1 MRNDFR
7 IFAASKRTKHMNVQI
22 EESWKQHIGGEFEKP
37 YFSNLVSFVR
47 QEYMTTTCYPPGR
60 EIFNAFNL
68 CPFDK
73 VKVVIIGQDPY
84 HEPGQA
90 EGLCFSVKDGVMMP
104 PSLINIFKEI
114 HDDLGTT
121 MPASGSLRRWAEQG
135 VLLLNATLTV
145 RAHQAASHQRRGWE
159 EFTDACIQTLARDRQ
174 HVVYMLWGGFAKTK
188 ARLINPTQNLILQ
201 SAHPSPLAANR
212 GGWFGNHHFS
222 LCNQYLQQTGQS
234 AIQW

>member
-1 MRNDFR
+1 
-7 IFAASKRTKHMNVQI
+7 MNVQI

-37 YFSNLVSFVR
+37 YFGQLVNFVR
-47 QEYMTTTCYPPGR
+47 QEYAATTCYPPGR

-68 CPFDK
+68 CPFDR

-114 HDDLGTT
+114 NDDLGAA
-121 MPASGSLRRWAEQG
+121 MPRSGSLRRWAEQG

-145 RAHQAASHQRRGWE
+145 RAHQAGSHQRRGWE
-159 EFTDACIQTLARDRQ
+159 EFTDAVIQAVARDKQ

-188 ARLINPTQNLILQ
+188 VRFINPSVNLVLQ
-201 SAHPSPLAANR
+201 SAHPSPLSANR

-222 LCNQYLQQTGQS
+222 QCNEYLRQTGQEP
-234 AIQW
+234 IQW

>member
-1 MRNDFR
+1 
-7 IFAASKRTKHMNVQI
+7 MNVQI
-22 EESWKQHIGGEFEKP
+22 EESWKQHVGAEFDKP
-37 YFSNLVSFVR
+37 YFANLVNFVR
-47 QEYMTTTCYPPGR
+47 QEYATTTCYPPGR

-68 CPFDK
+68 CPFDQ

-90 EGLCFSVKDGVMMP
+90 EGLCFSVKDGVMPP

-114 HDDLGTT
+114 QTDLGKQ
-121 MPASGSLRRWAEQG
+121 MPSSGSLRRWAEQG

-159 EFTDACIQTLARDRQ
+159 EFTDACIRALARDRQ
-174 HVVYMLWGGFAKTK
+174 HVVYMLWGGFARGKPS
-188 ARLINPTQNLILQ
+188 LIDSRNNLVLQ
-201 SAHPSPLAANR
+201 CAHPSPLSANR

-222 LCNQYLQQTGQS
+222 QCNAYLRNNG
-234 AIQW
+234 IKEIEW